1 MNNASHPVIRIDQVS
16 KIYRPKRTFG
26 KSKSSNLVVALN
38 HVSLDIYR
46 GEIFGL
52 VGGSGSGKTTLGRLL
67 VKLEKADDGKIS
79 LNGED
84 TTHIRGQ
91 ALKSFRSNVQMIFQ
105 DPYQSLNPQLTIF
118 DTVAEPLIVHQT
130 SSRNARIEKVEKA
143 LSTVGFTSA
152 KDYFFRY
159 PHELSGGQR
168 QRVAIAR
175 AMVLNPAF
183 VVADEP
189 TSMLDA
195 TSSFQIFSI
204 LSDLRKKYQI
214 TFLFITHSLAAANF
228 LCDRIAV
235 IYHGNLVEMG
245 LARQIIRHPAH
256 PYTKALLDA
265 LPAYCQ
271 DSTCTFH
278 NTLLET
284 SRELPSRNQN
294 QDHCS
299 FFARCRNA
307 DLDQCAKKRP
317 LLVPLS
323 DTHSVACFKAG

>member
-1 MNNASHPVIRIDQVS
+1 MNNVAHPIIRIDQVS
-16 KIYRPKRTFG
+16 KIYRPKQVLGNR
-26 KSKSSNLVVALN
+26 KLSDLVVALN
-38 HVSLDIYR
+38 CVSLDIHR

-67 VKLEKADDGKIS
+67 VKLEKSDGGKIS
-79 LNGED
+79 LRGED
-84 TTHIRGQ
+84 TTHLRGR
-91 ALKSFRSNVQMIFQ
+91 ALKAFRSNVQMIFQ

-130 SSRNARIEKVEKA
+130 SSRNARMEKVETA
-143 LSTVGFTSA
+143 LSTVGFTPA

-175 AMVLNPAF
+175 AMVLNPEF

-195 TSSFQIFSI
+195 TSSFQIFTI
-204 LSDLRKKYQI
+204 LSDLRNKYRI
-214 TFLFITHSLAAANF
+214 TFLFITHSLAAANY

-245 LARQIIRHPAH
+245 LARQIIRQPAH

-265 LPAYCQ
+265 LPSYCQ

-284 SRELPSRNQN
+284 SRELPSQN
-294 QDHCS
+294 QDHCP
-299 FFARCRNA
+299 FFTRCREA
-307 DLDQCAKKRP
+307 DLNQCAKERP
-317 LLVPLS
+317 TMVSLS